1 VPKSN
6 AIQSNPE
13 QHTLVVKWKD
23 GSSSEIGWKIL
34 RDSCP
39 CAECQE
45 LHGPADPL
53 KLKLA
58 PNYNMVS
65 VEYVGNY
72 AVQPRWAD
80 GHGSG
85 IFTWNYLRDLA
96 GLMAKPQ

>member
-1 VPKSN
+1 MPKSN
-6 AIQSNPE
+6 AIRSNPE
-13 QHTLVVKWKD
+13 QKTLTVKWKD
-23 GSSSEIGWKIL
+23 GSSSEVGWKTL
-34 RDSCP
+34 RDNCP

-45 LHGPADPL
+45 THGPADPL

-58 PNYNMVS
+58 PNYNLVG

-80 GHGSG
+80 GHSFG